1 MHFREAEDLVIE
13 ENSKVKLSDFWFT
26 RDEKIVL
33 RKERK
38 KARKKERVRKEK
50 KEVDTSI
57 NGFTNGSS
65 S

>member
-38 KARKKERVRKEK
+38 KARKKERKSKKRKK
-50 KEVDTSI
+50 
-57 NGFTNGSS
+57 
-65 S
+65 

>member
-38 KARKKERVRKEK
+38 KARKKERVRKERSGHIDQWVYK
-50 KEVDTSI
+50 WK
-57 NGFTNGSS
+57 
-65 S
+65 